1 MEGGVIV
8 GPAAL
13 LAESLSQPVGD
24 DGGGLGVELAD
35 LVAPVVVLGVGEVG
49 GAALGLAAGRVGRG
63 DLGAWPGPAVKPVHE
78 VVLGRKV
85 GPAAKVEADPGG
97 EVHGRAHVLCLGDQH
112 KPIGCAAVDWVEPEH
127 GVVVVVVGRR
137 VGGRAGVD
145 VGIVDGVEL
154 LGRMVGRVKM
164 VGKGGGLVVRLRR
177 GRRSGDEVVEGG
189 GLRGRVVVEKSAG
202 VIVLVEVVVVSGRVG
217 SVDGIGVGVGREH
230 DDVVGVSPF
239 VVQHVVR
246 VADDPVVGSPTWFRK
261 IETCNKKV
269 DDG

>member
-35 LVAPVVVLGVGEVG
+35 LVAPMVVLGVGEVG

-154 LGRMVGRVKM
+154 LGLMVGRVKM

-202 VIVLVEVVVVSGRVG
+202 VIVLVVVLVVSGRVG

-269 DDG
+269 DDA